1 MTRAQKAA
9 QTRMSNAEGTDKSR
23 AKKEETIVI
32 TADQFMAAIKK
43 FTEGFEALS
52 RIESLLSEG
61 NKDRAPES
69 PLRDEKFSTAIADVK
84 LASTPPVSVLVDDV
98 HSRSSSLRFRAE
110 SLRDAIINGV
120 SIKDGEQVM
129 RATESFASQ
138 GPTKDGLNFAFSN
151 MCAVE
156 DCLNEIDRYL
166 LNR

>member
-1 MTRAQKAA
+1 MTRGQKAA

-23 AKKEETIVI
+23 AKKKETIVI
-32 TADQFMAAIKK
+32 TADQFIAGIKK

-52 RIESLLSEG
+52 RIENLLFEG
-61 NKDRAPES
+61 KKDRAPEY
-69 PLRDEKFSTAIADVK
+69 PLSDDK
-84 LASTPPVSVLVDDV
+84 LSKAKSEATPPVSVLVDDV

-156 DCLNEIDRYL
+156 DCLNEIERYL
-166 LNR
+166 VGG